1 MGWKMGVGYVLEDG
15 RVVSGRRN
23 VDICK
28 RGMRGVGR
36 YGRWLEESGWHSNK
50 LMCERRAECE
60 ASSLRWT

>member
-1 MGWKMGVGYVLEDG
+1 MECNAAGLRWVWIGRLRGDGRWVWDMGDG

-36 YGRWLEESGWHSNK
+36 
-50 LMCERRAECE
+50 
-60 ASSLRWT
+60 